1 MSADWQPRRD
11 FVGYGP
17 NPPGPKWPNGARLA
31 VNFVMNY
38 EEGSEASIPD
48 GEDYTDTNLTEAH
61 GVNQTLK
68 GRDLAAESMFEYG
81 SRVGFWRLHR
91 IFTRFALPVTIFGC
105 ARAFEANPP
114 AAAAIA
120 ASDWDICSHGYRWT
134 NHPGLAEDEER
145 RQIAAAVD
153 LIRQTTGKTPA
164 GWYCRYAPSEN
175 TRRLLVEHGGFL
187 YDSDTYNDELPY
199 WVRVGDKPHLVVP
212 YSLTTNDSKFGR
224 GVFGSGEDFFGFL
237 RDSFDLLYDEG
248 AERPRMMSVGLH
260 MRLTGHP
267 GRAKALIRFIE
278 HILAHSHV
286 WVCRREDIA
295 RHWIARLRPPS

>member
-1 MSADWQPRRD
+1 MTRD
-11 FVGYGP
+11 FVGYGAE
-17 NPPGPKWPNGARLA
+17 PPHAGWPGDARIA
-31 VNFVMNY
+31 VNFVINF
-38 EEGSEASIPD
+38 EEGSERSYPAGD
-48 GEDYTDTNLTEAH
+48 GVSETGLTEMLGSDL
-61 GVNQTLK
+61 GVT

-81 SRVGFWRLHR
+81 ARVGFWRLYR

-145 RQIAAAVD
+145 HQIAAV
-153 LIRQTTGKTPA
+153 
-164 GWYCRYAPSEN
+164 
-175 TRRLLVEHGGFL
+175 

-199 WVRVGDKPHLVVP
+199 WVRVGDRPHLVVP

-224 GVFGSGEDFFGFL
+224 GVFGSGEDFFAFL
-237 RDSFDLLYDEG
+237 RDSFDLLYEEG
-248 AERPRMMSVGLH
+248 AECPRMMSIGLH

-267 GRAKALIRFIE
+267 GRAKALIRFIQY
-278 HILAHSHV
+278 ILGHPKV

-295 RHWIARLRPPS
+295 RHWMARFPAPG